1 MCTRRSL
8 SMLADA
14 GQTNQRPPEKPGPT
28 FPGRDSPPV
37 HAGGFFHWG
46 AAGFRACEFVRS
58 KLLLNHADSR
68 FLRLWIC
75 CGLSVDNFALRS
87 S

>member
-1 MCTRRSL
+1 
-8 SMLADA
+8 MLADA
-14 GQTNQRPPEKPGPT
+14 GQTTSDRLKNRAPLFRVETARRFTP
-28 FPGRDSPPV
+28 
-37 HAGGFFHWG
+37 AGFFHWG

-58 KLLLNHADSR
+58 KLLLNHADYR